1 MNYLSAE
8 NISRNLGERWV
19 FKGLFFGLQKGEKVA
34 LIGKNGTGKTTLME
48 SLMGMQTPDEGKISI
63 RKGIRVGYLPQNP
76 IFAENEEVLNYLFS
90 DDLPSAVAI
99 KSYEKAMLSGDSKE
113 LEDAFAL
120 MEAHNAWDYEARAK
134 QIISRL
140 GIPERSKSIDFIW
153 RPKETPLPR

>member
-76 IFAENEEVLNYLFS
+76 IFAENEQVLNYLFS

-99 KSYEKAMLSGDSKE
+99 
-113 LEDAFAL
+113 
-120 MEAHNAWDYEARAK
+120 
-134 QIISRL
+134 
-140 GIPERSKSIDFIW
+140 
-153 RPKETPLPR
+153 